1 MKTGMSI
8 EKLVYICII
17 AVVLTFA
24 AQAVQAAPVDPNK
37 TPTFTLT
44 CQYPIEREDGKPL
57 AIEEI
62 AQINFF
68 VRTGA
73 TGNWEPAGSNT
84 NACKQVYDLTNV
96 PDNDYFYTAKA
107 IDNDGRESDYS
118 PDIFALE
125 IERIQDPKSPTGLQ
139 GLAS

>member
-17 AVVLTFA
+17 AVVLAFA
-24 AQAVQAAPVDPNK
+24 AQAVQAAQVDPNK

-44 CQYPIEREDGKPL
+44 CQYPVEREDGTQL
-57 AIEEI
+57 AVGDI

-68 VRTGA
+68 VSTG
-73 TGNWEPAGSNT
+73 TVGNWTPAGTNT
-84 NACKQVYDLTNV
+84 NACRQVYNLADV
-96 PDNDYFYTAKA
+96 PDGNYFYTATA
-107 IDNDGRESDYS
+107 IDTEGRESDYS
-118 PDIFALE
+118 PEVVSLE
-125 IERIQDPKSPTGLQ
+125 VKRIQAPKAPTGLQ

>member
-24 AQAVQAAPVDPNK
+24 AQAVQTAPVDPNK

-68 VRTGA
+68 VSTG
-73 TGNWEPAGSNT
+73 TVGNWTPAGTNT
-84 NACKQVYDLTNV
+84 NACRQVYDLSGV
-96 PDNDYFYTAKA
+96 ADGDYFYTATA
-107 IDNDGRESDYS
+107 TDNDGRESVYA
-118 PDIFALE
+118 PEVVALTVK
-125 IERIQDPKSPTGLQ
+125 RIQAPKAPTGLQ